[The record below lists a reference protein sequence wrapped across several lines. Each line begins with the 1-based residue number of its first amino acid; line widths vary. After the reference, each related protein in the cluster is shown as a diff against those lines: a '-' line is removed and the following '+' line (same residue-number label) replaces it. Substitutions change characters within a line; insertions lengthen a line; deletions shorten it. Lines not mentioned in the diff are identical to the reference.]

1 MVPEAFD
8 DAHPAN
14 RLRHTG
20 TRPRARARARARAE
34 NDQHLAPTH

>member
-1 MVPEAFD
+1 MIADTMVPEAFD

-14 RLRHTG
+14 RLRHTD
-20 TRPRARARARARAE
+20 TRPRAE